1 MDRSRGHGTAAGV
14 TGSQPGSRDH
24 GSNRHPRIGAG
35 PLGRPGARGPP
46 AGAVRASRRGARR
59 LLTMPAP
66 PAARRRS
73 LRRLPPAPP
82 PRPPRRPPAPPAL
95 LRLPRVA
102 APLCRSFSEL
112 PPLTL
117 ADIKDRVLYVLKL
130 YDKIDPEK
138 LTAES
143 HFMKDLGLDSLDQV
157 EIIMAME
164 DEFGFEIPD
173 GDAEKLMCPQE
184 IVDYIAD
191 KKDIY
196 E

>member
-1 MDRSRGHGTAAGV
+1 MAARV
-14 TGSQPGSRDH
+14 LSASVR
-24 GSNRHPRIGAG
+24 RLLPRPP
-35 PLGRPGARGPP
+35 PLAPRPAALATLCPRRPRAPAPVRPGAGAGGGGP
-46 AGAVRASRRGARR
+46 A
-59 LLTMPAP
+59 
-66 PAARRRS
+66 
-73 LRRLPPAPP
+73 LPPALPGLLQVPRAAWPP
-82 PRPPRRPPAPPAL
+82 CRR
-95 LRLPRVA
+95 
-102 APLCRSFSEL
+102 FSEL

-191 KKDIY
+191 KKDVY

>member
-1 MDRSRGHGTAAGV
+1 MAARV
-14 TGSQPGSRDH
+14 LSSC
-24 GSNRHPRIGAG
+24 
-35 PLGRPGARGPP
+35 
-46 AGAVRASRRGARR
+46 ARR
-59 LLTMPAP
+59 LLPLPAR
-66 PAARRRS
+66 PAALRS
-73 LRRLPPAPP
+73 LRRLPPAAPAP
-82 PRPPRRPPAPPAL
+82 QGRPAPPAL

-173 GDAEKLMCPQE
+173 GDAEKLMRPQE

-196 E
+196 K

>member
-1 MDRSRGHGTAAGV
+1 MGISSSIFSKGQKERLITGQQRRKGPEDHR
-14 TGSQPGSRDH
+14 GSQWSHPLRERPSRVL
-24 GSNRHPRIGAG
+24 RAPAWE
-35 PLGRPGARGPP
+35 GPP
-46 AGAVRASRRGARR
+46 PPARPTRSLMPYRGA
-59 LLTMPAP
+59 AQ
-66 PAARRRS
+66 
-73 LRRLPPAPP
+73 
-82 PRPPRRPPAPPAL
+82 
-95 LRLPRVA
+95 V
-102 APLCRSFSEL
+102 CRHYADL

-117 ADIKDRVLYVLKL
+117 DGIKERVLYVLKL

-138 LTAES
+138 LSADS

-173 GDAEKLMCPQE
+173 VDAEKLMCPQE

-191 KKDIY
+191 KKDVY

>member
-1 MDRSRGHGTAAGV
+1 MAARV
-14 TGSQPGSRDH
+14 LS
-24 GSNRHPRIGAG
+24 AC
-35 PLGRPGARGPP
+35 
-46 AGAVRASRRGARR
+46 VRR
-59 LLTMPAP
+59 LLPPPP
-66 PAARRRS
+66 PAAPRPAALSS
-73 LRRLPPAPP
+73 LCPRHPWASAPP
-82 PRPPRRPPAPPAL
+82 QPQVRPRRCPPL
-95 LRLPRVA
+95 LPGVLRA
-102 APLCRSFSEL
+102 GGPLCRRFSDM

-117 ADIKDRVLYVLKL
+117 DDIKERVLYVLKL

-191 KKDIY
+191 KKDVY

>member
-1 MDRSRGHGTAAGV
+1 MAARV
-14 TGSQPGSRDH
+14 LAAWLRRAAPSA
-24 GSNRHPRIGAG
+24 PR
-35 PLGRPGARGPP
+35 
-46 AGAVRASRRGARR
+46 
-59 LLTMPAP
+59 
-66 PAARRRS
+66 PAALGTLGPRRPPP
-73 LRRLPPAPP
+73 PPAPP
-82 PRPPRRPPAPPAL
+82 GPAPAA
-95 LRLPRVA
+95 RLPQLPRAA
-102 APLCRSFSEL
+102 APPCRRLSDL

-117 ADIKDRVLYVLKL
+117 ADIKERVLYVLKL

-191 KKDIY
+191 KKDVY

>member
-1 MDRSRGHGTAAGV
+1 MAA
-14 TGSQPGSRDH
+14 
-24 GSNRHPRIGAG
+24 
-35 PLGRPGARGPP
+35 
-46 AGAVRASRRGARR
+46 RALSACARR
-59 LLTMPAP
+59 LLPRP
-66 PAARRRS
+66 V
-73 LRRLPPAPP
+73 LPAPP
-82 PRPPRRPPAPPAL
+82 PAALRTLCPPCPPPPPLLLRPRGPGLALPAPPLAPRRPY
-95 LRLPRVA
+95 
-102 APLCRSFSEL
+102 SEL

-117 ADIKDRVLYVLKL
+117 DGIRERVLYVLKL

-191 KKDIY
+191 KKDVY

>member
-1 MDRSRGHGTAAGV
+1 MAARV
-14 TGSQPGSRDH
+14 LS
-24 GSNRHPRIGAG
+24 AC
-35 PLGRPGARGPP
+35 
-46 AGAVRASRRGARR
+46 ARR
-59 LLTMPAP
+59 LLPRAGPAALRPFTRCVPRAPAAPAP
-66 PAARRRS
+66 
-73 LRRLPPAPP
+73 LRLRQLQVRPEPGGDRGGRAVLLPPVPQALPP
-82 PRPPRRPPAPPAL
+82 CRR
-95 LRLPRVA
+95 
-102 APLCRSFSEL
+102 FSEL

-117 ADIKDRVLYVLKL
+117 DDIKERVLYVLKL
-130 YDKIDPEK
+130 YDKIDPDK
-138 LTAES
+138 LTVES

-191 KKDIY
+191 KKDVY

>member
-1 MDRSRGHGTAAGV
+1 M
-14 TGSQPGSRDH
+14 
-24 GSNRHPRIGAG
+24 
-35 PLGRPGARGPP
+35 
-46 AGAVRASRRGARR
+46 ASRALCVCVRSVLRS
-59 LLTMPAP
+59 LP
-66 PAARRRS
+66 RRS
-73 LRRLPPAPP
+73 LPAISTATCRQRSSLA
-82 PRPPRRPPAPPAL
+82 RPSAGFPILAPQVSSPL
-95 LRLPRVA
+95 LQ
-102 APLCRSFSEL
+102 LCRQYADL

-117 ADIKDRVLYVLKL
+117 ESISERVSYVLKL

-138 LTAES
+138 LSASS

-173 GDAEKLMCPQE
+173 ADGEKLMTPQE

-191 KKDIY
+191 KKDVY

>member
-1 MDRSRGHGTAAGV
+1 MAARV
-14 TGSQPGSRDH
+14 LS
-24 GSNRHPRIGAG
+24 AC
-35 PLGRPGARGPP
+35 
-46 AGAVRASRRGARR
+46 ARR
-59 LLTMPAP
+59 LLPRAGPAALRPFTRCVPRAPAAPAP
-66 PAARRRS
+66 
-73 LRRLPPAPP
+73 LRLRQLQVPQALPPC
-82 PRPPRRPPAPPAL
+82 RR
-95 LRLPRVA
+95 
-102 APLCRSFSEL
+102 FSEL

-117 ADIKDRVLYVLKL
+117 DDIKERVLYVLKL
-130 YDKIDPEK
+130 YDKIDPDK
-138 LTAES
+138 LTVES

-191 KKDIY
+191 KKDVY

>member
-1 MDRSRGHGTAAGV
+1 MAARV
-14 TGSQPGSRDH
+14 LSFC
-24 GSNRHPRIGAG
+24 
-35 PLGRPGARGPP
+35 
-46 AGAVRASRRGARR
+46 VRR
-59 LLTMPAP
+59 LLPLPAR
-66 PAARRRS
+66 PAALRS
-73 LRRLPPAPP
+73 LHRLPPAPP
-82 PRPPRRPPAPPAL
+82 GRPAL
-95 LRLPRVA
+95 LRLPRPA
-102 APLCRSFSEL
+102 LPLCRGFSEL

-130 YDKIDPEK
+130 YDKIDPAK

-191 KKDIY
+191 KKDVY

>member
-1 MDRSRGHGTAAGV
+1 MKRYRYSIAAERRISFVQDSRV
-14 TGSQPGSRDH
+14 LS
-24 GSNRHPRIGAG
+24 
-35 PLGRPGARGPP
+35 
-46 AGAVRASRRGARR
+46 VCV
-59 LLTMPAP
+59 
-66 PAARRRS
+66 
-73 LRRLPPAPP
+73 RRLPAAFAPL
-82 PRPPRRPPAPPAL
+82 PRLPTLALARPLSITVCPEGTRRRFRTLQPAL
-95 LRLPRVA
+95 ALTQVPGRVTH
-102 APLCRSFSEL
+102 LCRQYSDT

-117 ADIKDRVLYVLKL
+117 EGIKDRVLYVLKL

-138 LTAES
+138 LSVNS

-173 GDAEKLMCPQE
+173 IDAEKLMCPQE

-191 KKDIY
+191 KKDVY

>member
-1 MDRSRGHGTAAGV
+1 MAARV
-14 TGSQPGSRDH
+14 LS
-24 GSNRHPRIGAG
+24 
-35 PLGRPGARGPP
+35 
-46 AGAVRASRRGARR
+46 ASVRR
-59 LLTMPAP
+59 LLPRP
-66 PAARRRS
+66 P
-73 LRRLPPAPP
+73 PPAP
-82 PRPPRRPPAPPAL
+82 RPAALGTLRRPRAPPPGAPPLAL
-95 LRLPRVA
+95 AQVPRAAWPPCRRL
-102 APLCRSFSEL
+102 SDM

-117 ADIKDRVLYVLKL
+117 AGIKERVLYVLKL

-191 KKDIY
+191 KKDVY

>member
-1 MDRSRGHGTAAGV
+1 MAARV
-14 TGSQPGSRDH
+14 LS
-24 GSNRHPRIGAG
+24 AC
-35 PLGRPGARGPP
+35 
-46 AGAVRASRRGARR
+46 ARR
-59 LLTMPAP
+59 LLPRAGPAALRPFTRCVPRAPAAPAP
-66 PAARRRS
+66 
-73 LRRLPPAPP
+73 LRLRQLQVRPEPGGDRGGRAVLLPPVLPP
-82 PRPPRRPPAPPAL
+82 LLSPVLPPLPGTAVLQVPQALPPCRR
-95 LRLPRVA
+95 
-102 APLCRSFSEL
+102 FSEL

-117 ADIKDRVLYVLKL
+117 DDIKERVLYVLKL
-130 YDKIDPEK
+130 YDKIDPDK
-138 LTAES
+138 LTVES

-191 KKDIY
+191 KKDVY

>member
-1 MDRSRGHGTAAGV
+1 MAARV
-14 TGSQPGSRDH
+14 
-24 GSNRHPRIGAG
+24 
-35 PLGRPGARGPP
+35 L
-46 AGAVRASRRGARR
+46 ASCARR
-59 LLTMPAP
+59 LLPRPAR
-66 PAARRRS
+66 PAALRS
-73 LRRLPPAPP
+73 LRRLPPCPP
-82 PRPPRRPPAPPAL
+82 GRPAPPAL
-95 LRLPRVA
+95 LRLPRLA
-102 APLCRSFSEL
+102 APLRRGFAEL

-117 ADIKDRVLYVLKL
+117 ADIKERVLYVLKL

-173 GDAEKLMCPQE
+173 GDAEKLMRPQE

-191 KKDIY
+191 KKDVY

>member
-1 MDRSRGHGTAAGV
+1 MAARV
-14 TGSQPGSRDH
+14 LS
-24 GSNRHPRIGAG
+24 AC
-35 PLGRPGARGPP
+35 
-46 AGAVRASRRGARR
+46 VRR
-59 LLTMPAP
+59 LLPRP
-66 PAARRRS
+66 PAAAPRPAALGTLCPRCPRAP
-73 LRRLPPAPP
+73 LPAAPP
-82 PRPPRRPPAPPAL
+82 LLQLLAQVPRTAWPQCRR
-95 LRLPRVA
+95 
-102 APLCRSFSEL
+102 FSDL

-117 ADIKDRVLYVLKL
+117 GDIKDRVLYVLKL

-191 KKDIY
+191 KKDVY